1 METARSQKVRHTDIL
16 SRASL
21 SHIPFK
27 QYLTLLVRNGLIEY
41 FLNERTC
48 RTTDKGLHFLYIFNE
63 MRNLVSPS
71 VLWIN
76 PGGHGLFSFFV
87 IAKLH
92 NITSSW
98 ITQITIRLWLQLG
111 PIIGSFLS
119 TTTIIKNALL
129 IMLSQLL
136 LFRSL

>member
-76 PGGHGLFSFFV
+76 PGGHGLFSFFAS
-87 IAKLH
+87 AKLH

-98 ITQITIRLWLQLG
+98 ITQITIRLWLQLSSR
-111 PIIGSFLS
+111 IIGSFLS
-119 TTTIIKNALL
+119 TTTIVKKCFTDNAITIIVL
-129 IMLSQLL
+129 
-136 LFRSL
+136 

>member
-1 METARSQKVRHTDIL
+1 LEAAISQKVRHTDIL
-16 SRASL
+16 SKASL

-27 QYLTLLVRNGLIEY
+27 QYLLLLIRNGLIEY

-48 RTTDKGLHFLYIFNE
+48 RTTDKGLHFLYVFNE

-76 PGGHGLFSFFV
+76 PGGHG
-87 IAKLH
+87 
-92 NITSSW
+92 ITSSW

>member
-1 METARSQKVRHTDIL
+1 LETARSQKVRHTDIL

-27 QYLTLLVRNGLIEY
+27 QYLLLLIRNGLIEY

-48 RTTDKGLHFLYIFNE
+48 RTTDKGLHFLYVFNE

-71 VLWIN
+71 VLWITREATAFF
-76 PGGHGLFSFFV
+76 LFFSS
-87 IAKLH
+87 AKLH

-98 ITQITIRLWLQLG
+98 ITQTTLRLWLQLG
-111 PIIGSFLS
+111 SRIGGFLS
-119 TTTIIKNALL
+119 ITTIIKKSFSDNASTIIAL
-129 IMLSQLL
+129 
-136 LFRSL
+136 

>member
-111 PIIGSFLS
+111 SRIIGSFLS
-119 TTTIIKNALL
+119 TTTIIKKCFTDNAITIIAL
-129 IMLSQLL
+129 
-136 LFRSL
+136 

>member
-1 METARSQKVRHTDIL
+1 MARTCVKQYRSRVEIIAFILETARSQKVRHTDIL

-71 VLWIN
+71 VL
-76 PGGHGLFSFFV
+76 
-87 IAKLH
+87 
-92 NITSSW
+92 
-98 ITQITIRLWLQLG
+98 
-111 PIIGSFLS
+111 
-119 TTTIIKNALL
+119 
-129 IMLSQLL
+129 
-136 LFRSL
+136 

>member
-1 METARSQKVRHTDIL
+1 LETARSQKVRHTDIL

-76 PGGHGLFSFFV
+76 PEGHGLFSFFAS
-87 IAKLH
+87 AKLH

-98 ITQITIRLWLQLG
+98 ITQITIRLWLQLSSR
-111 PIIGSFLS
+111 IIGSFLS
-119 TTTIIKNALL
+119 TTTIIKKCFTDNAITIIVL
-129 IMLSQLL
+129 
-136 LFRSL
+136 